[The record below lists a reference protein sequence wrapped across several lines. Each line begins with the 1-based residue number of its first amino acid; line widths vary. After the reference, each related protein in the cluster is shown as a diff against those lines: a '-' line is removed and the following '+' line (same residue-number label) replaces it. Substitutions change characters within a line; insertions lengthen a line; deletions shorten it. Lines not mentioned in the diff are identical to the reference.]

1 MISSKLHSFWIFLL
15 AISSE
20 VDSFEDF
27 DLPCTSCVLRI
38 STNSDR
44 RISSKET
51 LPTLLVLLCSSSST
65 LSRSLTVCTPCTWSK
80 FPSFLLNSSE
90 SIQDFVDALL
100 AYEFS
105 EEKRLKLIQFVT
117 NSYDQPWT
125 IIHKENELK
134 HTHNTSFIQSHLK
147 MNTIQ
152 GIGTIMSVLFIHEI
166 NYIVLRFF
174 ITSILF
180 SSMLL
185 SSTLLSNT
193 IQQQI
198 YLRSGSL
205 SSSPSCLLCPITI
218 TISYYPIRVSTL
230 YLQLLTVVEDFTN
243 KIYLKTLFPK
253 YLNNSFC
260 FWVKCWFK
268 ILSYWDVILAS
279 LTLKAMLLHQRY
291 YVTRRFHDCT
301 STFLHFTLIWY

>member
-105 EEKRLKLIQFVT
+105 EDKRLKLIQFVT

-152 GIGTIMSVLFIHEI
+152 GIGTILSVLFIHEI
-166 NYIVLRFF
+166 NYIVLRLF
-174 ITSILF
+174 ITSIF
-180 SSMLL
+180 WSSLLL

-198 YLRSGSL
+198 YLRSGS
-205 SSSPSCLLCPITI
+205 SISSPSCLQPILLVSSGYLLCPITI
-218 TISYYPIRVSTL
+218 TISYYPIRAPTP
-230 YLQLLTVVEDFTN
+230 YL
-243 KIYLKTLFPK
+243 
-253 YLNNSFC
+253 
-260 FWVKCWFK
+260 
-268 ILSYWDVILAS
+268 
-279 LTLKAMLLHQRY
+279 
-291 YVTRRFHDCT
+291 
-301 STFLHFTLIWY
+301 